1 MMKVLLVNGSAH
13 QNGCTAAALAEVASA
28 LGQQG
33 IDTETIFIGNAPVAD
48 CMACGQCGKLGR
60 CVIDDIVNKLVE
72 TARGCDGFVFGSPVY
87 YAHPTARIQA
97 VLDRAF
103 YSGKDAFAHKPAAA
117 VLNARRAGTT
127 ASFDVMNKYFT
138 ISEMPVVSS
147 TYWNMTHGRTAEDVR
162 LDEEGI
168 ETMKNLGLNM
178 AWVLKCIQAGRQ
190 AGIQPPVC
198 TKRTT
203 NFIR

>member
-1 MMKVLLVNGSAH
+1 MKVLLVNGSAH
-13 QNGCTAAALAEVASA
+13 PNGCTAAALDEVART
-28 LGQQG
+28 LQQQG
-33 IDTETIFIGNAPVAD
+33 IDTETVFIGNAPIAD
-48 CMACGQCGKLGR
+48 CMACGQCSKLGK
-60 CVIDDIVNKLVE
+60 CVLDDVVNKIVE

-97 VLDRAF
+97 VMDRAF
-103 YSGKDAFAHKPAAA
+103 YSGKSAFAHKPAAA

-147 TYWNMTHGRTAEDVR
+147 TYWNMTHGNKAEDVQ
-162 LDEEGI
+162 LDEEGLD
-168 ETMKNLGLNM
+168 TMKKLGLNM
-178 AWVLKCIQAGRQ
+178 AWMLKCIEAGKKI
-190 AGIQPPVC
+190 GIETPVC

>member
-13 QNGCTAAALAEVASA
+13 QNGCTAAALAEVART
-28 LGQQG
+28 LEEQG
-33 IDTETIFIGNAPVAD
+33 IGTETIFIGNAPVAD

-103 YSGKDAFAHKPAAA
+103 YSGKDVFAHKPAAA

-138 ISEMPVVSS
+138 ISEMPIVSS
-147 TYWNMTHGRTAEDVR
+147 SYWNQVFRPSEGERDAE
-162 LDEEGI
+162 GAQ
-168 ETMKNLGLNM
+168 TMRNLARNM
-178 AWVLKCIQAGRQ
+178 VWLIACIQAGREK
-190 AGIQPPVC
+190 GIGMPNSERGNQ
-198 TKRTT
+198 T
-203 NFIR
+203 NFNR